1 MKKKSINKYL
11 WIAFVFSLT
20 ATQAQEILTQNKAVS
35 LALEHNYGIQVEQNN
50 VAISENNT
58 TILNT
63 GYLPTLTANAG
74 ANYNLNDT
82 EAVFTSGTVTTLT
95 GAKSSSYNASLNLNY
110 ILFDGLG
117 REYNYKK
124 IQEEYQLSEL
134 QARETIENTVIQ
146 LFSVYYN
153 VAQIK
158 ENKKSFEQSLAI
170 SKDRLKRAEYQFD
183 YGQNTKL
190 GVLNASVDIN
200 NDSIQILN
208 TQMELKNAKR
218 NLNLVLGNVLSESF
232 DINTDV
238 HFILELDKPALLAKA
253 KEKNVALL
261 KAEKNIAL
269 KELDVKLVT
278 SEFLPTI
285 GLTGS
290 YGWNKN
296 NNNAASPVLT
306 STNIGLSGGLNLTWN
321 LFEGKSFVA
330 AKNKKLALQNEKLL
344 QKNILNEIERDFN
357 NAWDNY
363 QNKYTVYQ
371 IQEET
376 IKTAQ
381 NNFDRTNEKFK
392 LGQVNSIEFR
402 QAQLNLLNAELT
414 RNQAKFQ
421 AKYAELEVLYISGD
435 LLNQNF

>member
-1 MKKKSINKYL
+1 MKKSSTNIY
-11 WIAFVFSLT
+11 WIIFILSFT
-20 ATQAQEILTQNKAVS
+20 AVQAQETLTQNKAVS
-35 LALEHNYGIQVEQNN
+35 LALKHNYGIQVIQNN
-50 VAISENNT
+50 VAISKNNT
-58 TILNT
+58 AILNS
-63 GYLPTLTANAG
+63 GYLPTLTANTG

-82 EAVFTSGTVTTLT
+82 EAVFTSGTIASLT

-218 NLNLVLGNVLSESF
+218 NLNAVLGNVLSESF

-344 QKNILNEIERDFN
+344 QKNILIEIERDFN

-435 LLNQNF
+435 ILNQNF